1 MSALT
6 RFLFPA
12 PAPRTV
18 GSIFRWWEGRRLAYN
33 LVVGAAGTVSVVA
46 LNVAAMT
53 FGESPQ
59 WPWEPI
65 LVFGLGAN
73 LYYFLGPVLE
83 SLALL
88 VWDRSLLPVGPA
100 LYRMG
105 LTFATGLA
113 LLPALVVPVVL
124 VVRLVSLLLGAPT

>member
-12 PAPRTV
+12 PASRSV

-33 LVVGAAGTVSVVA
+33 LAVGAAGTVSVLA
-46 LNVAAMT
+46 LNVAAVA
-53 FGESPQ
+53 FGEAPTL
-59 WPWEPI
+59 PLEPI
-65 LVFGLGAN
+65 LVFGVGAN
-73 LYYFLGPVLE
+73 LYYLLGPALE
-83 SLALL
+83 SLAHLGWGPS
-88 VWDRSLLPVGPA
+88 VLPVGPA

-105 LTFATGLA
+105 LTFAVGLA

-124 VVRLVSLLLGAPT
+124 TVRMVAVVLGLGV